1 MSDTKVAD
9 PVTHGRTPLRRR
21 YAFATIA
28 VMAVVA
34 ATLSVSFAADSGT
47 STATVTGSTSA
58 VGVYDV
64 SGAVPTAPWDFNSDS
79 DNVDKI
85 TLPEGS
91 ELNEHASAVT
101 WSNADSPAWS
111 VAGGSSGTVLAAGAG
126 DLAYLD
132 ASGSSSSKVLVSV
145 YVTNM
150 AELAVNYTSWAFNIE
165 LHQATAT
172 DAGTGSW
179 TQVGTD
185 ELVTSDSG
193 TVTFIADI
201 SSMDH
206 LGLVLGTGGSF
217 YAVQTDTNNGE
228 LGPEFFVRSTQL

>member
-1 MSDTKVAD
+1 MSETSTL
-9 PVTHGRTPLRRR
+9 THGRTPLRRR
-21 YAFATIA
+21 YFLATTA
-28 VMAVVA
+28 VLIVVG

-47 STATVTGSTSA
+47 STASVSGSTSA

-64 SGAVPTAPWDFNSDS
+64 GGAEPAVPWDFNDDS
-79 DNVDKI
+79 DNADKI

-91 ELNEHASAVT
+91 ELNESATDVT
-101 WSNADSPAWS
+101 WTNTDSPAWS
-111 VAGGSSGTVLAAGAG
+111 VAGGASGTVSTDGAG

-132 ASGSSSSKVLVSV
+132 ASGSSSSKILVSV

-165 LHQATAT
+165 LHQATAAN
-172 DAGTGSW
+172 AGAATW

-206 LGLVLGTGGSF
+206 LALVLGSGGSF
-217 YAVQTDTNNGE
+217 YAVQTDTTDGD
-228 LGPEFFVRSTQL
+228 LGPEFFIRSTQL